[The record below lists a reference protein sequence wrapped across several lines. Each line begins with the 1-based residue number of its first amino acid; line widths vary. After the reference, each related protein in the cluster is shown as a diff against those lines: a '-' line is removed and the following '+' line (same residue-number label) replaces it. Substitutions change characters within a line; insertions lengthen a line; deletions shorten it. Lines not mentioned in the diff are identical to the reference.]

1 VLVTILHRIS
11 AFARDHPKV
20 IDPAVALLVAVLSVT
35 AAAGGQCLSCDPALR
50 GLDALGYGLLIAAS
64 ASLAWMR
71 RAPLAVFGA
80 NLLLMGTYLALDY
93 TEAYTGYSVFVAV
106 LAVASHRPLPVG
118 IAVWAT
124 CLTVIFVFREPH
136 FGFELLN
143 VVQISALTFAV
154 ALGAYLRTRWA
165 YLEVLGDRARLAEH
179 EAELMREQALAR
191 QRGRIARELHDVVA
205 HSMSVVALQIGGARL
220 TMTRDPA
227 RADDALA
234 RAERATREAM
244 SELRRLLGVLRPE
257 VDGDGLAP
265 QPGVAAIE
273 PLLENARGAGL
284 RIGHRLEGAP
294 LALPA
299 ALELSVFRI
308 VQESVTNALRHAG
321 PGAELEVVVRY
332 GPDWV
337 EVEAVDAG
345 SELSTPSAA
354 AGSADAGHGLIGM
367 RERVEMFGGELSA
380 GPLPSGGFR
389 VLARLPVPEEPAPD
403 APAPGTPPAGG

>member
-1 VLVTILHRIS
+1 MTTLHRIS
-11 AFARDHPKV
+11 AFWRDHPAV
-20 IDPAVALLVAVLSVT
+20 VDPALAVLVAILSVT
-35 AAAGGQCLSCDPALR
+35 AAKGGECLSCDPALR

-64 ASLAWMR
+64 ASLVWMR

-80 NLLLMGTYLALDY
+80 NLLLMGIYLALDY

-106 LAVASHRPLPVG
+106 LAVAAHRPLTVG
-118 IAVWAT
+118 LAVWAT
-124 CLTVIFVFREPH
+124 CMAMIFAFRQPH

-165 YLEVLGDRARLAEH
+165 YLAVLGDRARLAEH
-179 EAELMREQALAR
+179 EAQLMREQALAR

-257 VDGDGLAP
+257 VADDGLAP
-265 QPGVAAIE
+265 QPGVASIE

-284 RIGHRLEGAP
+284 RITHRVEGEP
-294 LALPA
+294 PPLPA
-299 ALELSVFRI
+299 TLELSLFRI

-321 PGAELEVVVRY
+321 PGAELDVVLRY
-332 GPDWV
+332 GPDRV
-337 EVEAVDAG
+337 EVEAVDGG
-345 SELSTPSAA
+345 SELSTPTAA

-367 RERVEMFGGELSA
+367 RERVEMFGGELTA
-380 GPLPSGGFR
+380 GPVPGGGFR
-389 VLARLPVPEEPAPD
+389 VFARIPVPGEPAPD
-403 APAPGTPPAGG
+403 PPGAPPAGS